1 MQAKGGTVAQAADP
15 ASGQITQLLKAM
27 HSGDAHAAEE
37 LLPRV
42 YAELHRLASAYM
54 RRERPNHTLQP
65 TALIHEAYMRLVG
78 DEIDWTSR
86 GQFIGFAARVMR
98 QVLVDHA
105 RARMAERRAG
115 GLHRVEM
122 EDNLVV
128 APDIDPNRIDE
139 ILSIDQALSRLAR
152 EDKRKARVVEL
163 RYFGGLSVEQ
173 IAAVLNIAP
182 RSVKRDWQ
190 LARIWLHRALRSH
203 RAPEAAPEDA
213 REE

>member
-1 MQAKGGTVAQAADP
+1 LWKPFT
-15 ASGQITQLLKAM
+15 
-27 HSGDAHAAEE
+27 HSARLGNVE
-37 LLPRV
+37 L
-42 YAELHRLASAYM
+42 
-54 RRERPNHTLQP
+54 
-65 TALIHEAYMRLVG
+65 
-78 DEIDWTSR
+78 
-86 GQFIGFAARVMR
+86 
-98 QVLVDHA
+98 
-105 RARMAERRAG
+105 
-115 GLHRVEM
+115 

-152 EDKRKARVVEL
+152 EDNRKARVVEL